1 MEQYQLYKAGQ
12 IVGQTAVILIVT
24 IIQSAILRRM
34 LSIRRTVIRE
44 WIGATGFHK
53 LTNRLVKTVH

>member
-1 MEQYQLYKAGQ
+1 MERYQLFKAGP
-12 IVGQTAVILIVT
+12 IIGPTAATLIV

-44 WIGATGFHK
+44 WIEAIGFRK
-53 LTNRLVKTVH
+53 LI